1 MDNVLDLPHVL
12 WMIQKLRSR
21 NSNFFALEV
30 CHKCIVSIGKVFELE
45 QYFDLWIYFVVA
57 WM

>member
-12 WMIQKLRSR
+12 WMIIEIQKFK
-21 NSNFFALEV
+21 FFVLEV
-30 CHKCIVSIGKVFELE
+30 CHKCIVSIGEVFELE
-45 QYFDLWIYFVVA
+45 QYFDLWVYFVVA